1 MGDKQEVAPPSDD
14 GKVGDC
20 IKEGFTDVRIPC
32 RAVRDQ
38 HLEMTECPPPYESR
52 EGNGSIS
59 RPEVRAVREEKP
71 ERSEKTCPRV
81 PWWGSLLSVIGLAI
95 LGVLLGVLVISIR
108 GKYGP
113 FEVNSNLRM
122 DSFCLKMMGFDSE
135 ILHKSDHRA
144 FHKTL

>member
-1 MGDKQEVAPPSDD
+1 MAFVECSMGDKQEVAPPSDD

-32 RAVRDQ
+32 RAVSGQ
-38 HLEMTECPPPYESR
+38 HLEMVQHPPPHESC

-81 PWWGSLLSVIGLAI
+81 PWWGSLLIVIGLAI
-95 LGVLLGVLVISIR
+95 LGVLLGVMVISIQ
-108 GKYGP
+108 GKYGL
-113 FEVNSNLRM
+113 FKL
-122 DSFCLKMMGFDSE
+122 
-135 ILHKSDHRA
+135 IL
-144 FHKTL
+144 T

>member
-1 MGDKQEVAPPSDD
+1 MGDKQEVVPSSDD

-32 RAVRDQ
+32 RAVKGQ
-38 HLEMTECPPPYESR
+38 HLEMTECPPTHESR
-52 EGNGSIS
+52 EGNDSIS

-81 PWWGSLLSVIGLAI
+81 PWWGSLLIVIGLAI

-108 GKYGP
+108 GKYSIL
-113 FEVNSNLRM
+113 EVNSNLRVVC
-122 DSFCLKMMGFDSE
+122 FCLEIMG
-135 ILHKSDHRA
+135 SD
-144 FHKTL
+144 